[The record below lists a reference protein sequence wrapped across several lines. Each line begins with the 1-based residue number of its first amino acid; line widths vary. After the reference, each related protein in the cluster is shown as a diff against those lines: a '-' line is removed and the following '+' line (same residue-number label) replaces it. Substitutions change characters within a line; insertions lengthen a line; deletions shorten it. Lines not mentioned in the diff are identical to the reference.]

1 VRTDQA
7 IVAGARVSHEEAT
20 LDELEAAAMESDDAA
35 LDALLER
42 PGVRE
47 AFVLQ
52 TCNRVEAYVVT
63 DSRDAGREAV
73 QSLFSHVD
81 SAVVTQMGHEES
93 IRHLLRV
100 AAGLESL
107 VVGEDQ
113 ILGQVRD
120 AYGTAQESDAVGPI
134 LEDAVTKAIRV
145 GERARTETAINDGV
159 VSLASAAVKLT
170 EETHGLRG
178 ASAVVI
184 GVGEMG
190 TLAARRLDG
199 RVDTLVVANRTPEK
213 ASRLAGELGTE
224 GTRVKNTGLDDL
236 RETVATHD
244 VVISATGSDEWI
256 LDPEDCRSLGQTL
269 IVDITRPR
277 DIPDEADQMDH
288 LTVYDLDRLEA
299 VTEKT
304 RQMRRDAAEDVTD
317 IIDTEFERLLA
328 QYKRKRAD
336 AVISAMYES
345 AERIKATELETIF
358 EKGDFDADQREFVE
372 AMADSLVSQ
381 LLAPPTNSLRDAAED
396 DDWSTIHTALQ
407 LFDPNFEGE
416 MDGPKRPSG
425 PEDAPTAIDPGDIP
439 ADVDIEEMATN
450 PELERMPEAIRERLP
465 ESDFGSTDD

>member
-1 VRTDQA
+1 MRTDRA
-7 IVAGARVSHEEAT
+7 IVAGASVSHEDST
-20 LDELEAAAMESDDAA
+20 LDELEAAALESDDAA
-35 LDALLER
+35 LDSLLEISA
-42 PGVRE
+42 VSE

-52 TCNRVEAYVVT
+52 TCNRIEAYVVA
-63 DSRDAGREAV
+63 DRREPGHEAV
-73 QSLFSHVD
+73 QSLFSQMD
-81 SAVVTQMGHEES
+81 PGVVTEMGHEES

-120 AYGTAQESDAVGPI
+120 AYETAQANSAVGPI
-134 LEDAVTKAIRV
+134 LDDAATKAIRV

-159 VSLASAAVKLT
+159 VSLASAAVKLA

-178 ASAVVI
+178 ANAVVI

-190 TLAARRLDG
+190 TLAAKRLSG
-199 RVDTLVVANRTPEK
+199 RVDNLVIANRTPEK
-213 ASRLAGELGTE
+213 AATLADELDADGTGIE
-224 GTRVKNTGLDDL
+224 STGLDAL
-236 RETVATHD
+236 GETVSAHD
-244 VVISATGSDEWI
+244 VVISATGSEEWI
-256 LDPEDCRSLGQTL
+256 LNPEECRSLGDTL

-277 DIPDEADQMDH
+277 DIPQIADEMDH

-304 RQMRRDAAEDVTD
+304 RQMRRDAAEDVVD
-317 IIDTEFERLLA
+317 IIDTEFERLLT

-336 AVISAMYES
+336 SVISAMYEG
-345 AERIKATELETIF
+345 AERIKAKEMETTF
-358 EKGDFDADQREFVE
+358 EKGDFDAEQREFVK

-407 LFDPNFEGE
+407 LFDPDFEANMRE
-416 MDGPKRPSG
+416 MTGPS
-425 PEDAPTAIDPGDIP
+425 ETEESNIGDIP
-439 ADVDIEEMATN
+439 ADVAIEELSAKADIEG
-450 PELERMPEAIRERLP
+450 MPEAIRDQLP
-465 ESDFGSTDD
+465 ENDFGSSDD